1 VSRAAGIERERHAF
15 IIRNARLDPDWASV
29 ERNTLS
35 IVGRAI
41 TSLIHTQGIGDL
53 YRIYLVTQKDGVD
66 YNLAF
71 IGPDFDVEY
80 KEQFDPTY
88 MRSLFDYG
96 FKLARPGYPWQKAP
110 PGFTVP
116 PGQASR

>member
-1 VSRAAGIERERHAF
+1 
-15 IIRNARLDPDWASV
+15 
-29 ERNTLS
+29 
-35 IVGRAI
+35 
-41 TSLIHTQGIGDL
+41 LIHTQGIGDL